1 MSPVLKTSPGTHIR
15 GSLTSMSDELAEIL
29 ELVGTWINLIDWGAV
44 SAAFVGGNHTSQ
56 IYYNYLKC
64 QTTLS

>member
-1 MSPVLKTSPGTHIR
+1 
-15 GSLTSMSDELAEIL
+15 MSDKLAEIL
-29 ELVGTWINLIDWGAV
+29 ELVGTWIKLIEWGGV
-44 SAAFVGGNHTSQ
+44 SVAFVGRNHTSQ

>member
-1 MSPVLKTSPGTHIR
+1 MSPVLKMSPGTHIPGR
-15 GSLTSMSDELAEIL
+15 LTSMSDKLAEIL
-29 ELVGTWINLIDWGAV
+29 ELVGTWIKLIEWGGV
-44 SAAFVGGNHTSQ
+44 SVAFVGRNHTSQ